1 MILSWFPQSF
11 LLSPFAFLQFLF
23 PPITPSFPN
32 LVFSS
37 ASLFPIFFL
46 SQSSF
51 SRPPFSWRSYN
62 VLINFNGILMNTMWS
77 KSIDF
82 AKIFPESILYISV
95 WLASRWPKVR
105 IVSRRPQHSLF
116 ADLVQ
121 VGSGVGRLWFK
132 AFRPD
137 PSLLL
142 SLPPPNPVRLVFFL
156 SSSLSAFPS
165 YIPLI
170 NHSWFSH
177 KHNMNLI
184 KCIYR
189 LILQVGNSYLQCISL
204 ALPPFPPLAPP
215 LPLLLA
221 LPLLSHPP

>member
-1 MILSWFPQSF
+1 MMFSWFSHDLLYVCFPILRIFSSLPLLFFSFYFLLFLPPFPPLLSLLPLLPLFLILS
-11 LLSPFAFLQFLF
+11 
-23 PPITPSFPN
+23 
-32 LVFSS
+32 
-37 ASLFPIFFL
+37 L

-51 SRPPFSWRSYN
+51 SRPPFTWPSYN

-82 AKIFPESILYISV
+82 AKIFPESLYLFV

-121 VGSGVGRLWFK
+121 VGSGAGRLWFK

-142 SLPPPNPVRLVFFL
+142 SLPPPNPVRLVFFF
-156 SSSLSAFPS
+156 SSSLLAFPS
-165 YIPLI
+165 HIPLI

-177 KHNMNLI
+177 KHNMELMHH
-184 KCIYR
+184 
-189 LILQVGNSYLQCISL
+189 
-204 ALPPFPPLAPP
+204 
-215 LPLLLA
+215 
-221 LPLLSHPP
+221 LSANVAIRQFAFTKS